1 MGKYGEQNNSIM
13 LNEETNI
20 STDPLI
26 VFARRYE
33 AFFNSTTDG
42 IAVFALSGEI
52 LDANKK
58 ILKLTEYTYDGI
70 VSKKIKSIFT
80 GSSLNKIQKK
90 IGQLTE
96 SNTLDYPVELTL
108 ISRSGREYIV
118 EANLNLLKDQ
128 YGYAETVLMLLRDI
142 TRRKNAE
149 NELLERAEEL
159 QRVFDAVP
167 TILVVLDEHKR
178 IRRINSTGTEVSGFP
193 EKFALGKRIGEVL
206 QCSKHFKSKRGCG
219 IGPLCRRCLIN
230 ESINRALKAGE
241 RVIGIEESIVK
252 ETSLS
257 SSSYYRINVIPL
269 ESNNKRWAVLSL
281 EDITKRKNAE
291 IEAIRLN
298 DSITRANI
306 ELKESLEK
314 LSRSQSQL
322 VESQK
327 LEQIGLLA
335 SGLAHNLK
343 TPLGGIKGYAQL
355 MALDNGETHEIKMI
369 LEEVD
374 VMESIID
381 NLMVKSRHD
390 HDTKEER
397 INLNE
402 LINIEL
408 KFLESNMFFKHQV
421 KKTIELDTSLP
432 AIFGIYTHF
441 SQILMNV
448 IGNSLDAMHDS
459 DERKLFVKTRHDDEN
474 IYIEV
479 SDTGCGIPDEI
490 KGDIIKPFFTTKPSP
505 TEAEEDEPFGTGL
518 GLSSVNY
525 FVHQYGGSISID
537 SRLGEGTKVTI
548 QFPFHKDL
556 SLRETP
562 RILIVDD
569 LSSLV
574 DILVQVCQSMGLEA
588 YGVSTGEEA
597 IELYKKIEP
606 DIVVSDLCIPGM
618 SGPQLVKEIR
628 TLNSKQRVIYVTGY
642 YDNPDYKTWL
652 SHEMQM
658 PSINAVL
665 KKPFP
670 LEYFKDIVQRMITC
684 A

>member
-1 MGKYGEQNNSIM
+1 MGKYSE
-13 LNEETNI
+13 LLTNGNRV

-26 VFARRYE
+26 VFAQRYQ

-42 IAVFALSGEI
+42 IAVFGLSGEI
-52 LDANKK
+52 LDANQR
-58 ILKLTEYTYDGI
+58 LLELTEFTYDEI
-70 VSKKIKSIFT
+70 VSKTIEDILPAD
-80 GSSLNKIQKK
+80 SLNIIKK
-90 IGQLTE
+90 EIEKVSAGHI
-96 SNTLDYPVELTL
+96 LDSPVELSLLSST
-108 ISRSGREYIV
+108 GRKYIV
-118 EANLNLLKDQ
+118 ETNLNLLKEQ
-128 YGYAETVLMLLRDI
+128 YGYSKTILVLFRDI

-149 NELLERAEEL
+149 NKLLERAAEL

-167 TILVVLDEHKR
+167 TILVVLDENKK
-178 IRRINSTGTEVSGFP
+178 IRRINSAGIEFTGLTE
-193 EKFALGKRIGEVL
+193 KLALGKRIGEVL
-206 QCSKHFKSKRGCG
+206 QCTNHYKSKRGCG
-219 IGPLCRRCLIN
+219 IGPLCRRCAIN

-241 RVIGIEESIVK
+241 RVTGVEESIVR
-252 ETSLS
+252 EITAS
-257 SSSYYRINVIPL
+257 SNTYYRINVIPL
-269 ESNNKRWAVLSL
+269 DSDNKRWAVLSL
-281 EDITKRKNAE
+281 EDITDRKNAE

-298 DSITRANI
+298 DSIARANI

-314 LSRSQSQL
+314 LARSQSQL

-355 MALDNGETHEIKMI
+355 LALDNGETHEIKMI
-369 LEEVD
+369 LEEVE
-374 VMESIID
+374 VMEGIIE
-381 NLMVKSRHD
+381 NLMVKSRRD
-390 HDTKEER
+390 HDTKEEK

-408 KFLESNMFFKHQV
+408 KFLNSNMFFKHQV
-421 KKTIELDTSLP
+421 KKKIDLDPNLP
-432 AIFGIYTHF
+432 EIFGIYTHF
-441 SQILMNV
+441 SQVLMNI
-448 IGNSLDAMHDS
+448 IGNGLDAMHDS
-459 DERKLFVKTRHDDEN
+459 DEKVLTIKTRHDDEN

-490 KGDIIKPFFTTKPSP
+490 KEDIFNPFFTTKPAP
-505 TEAEEDEPFGTGL
+505 TEVHDNEPFGTGL
-518 GLSSVNY
+518 GLSSANY
-525 FVHQYGGSISID
+525 FIHQYGGSISID
-537 SRLGEGTKVTI
+537 SKVGVGTKVTI
-548 QFPFHKDL
+548 QFPYHRDL
-556 SLRETP
+556 SLGKTR

-574 DILVQVCQSMGLEA
+574 DILVQVCQGMGLEA
-588 YGVSTGEEA
+588 YGVSNGEEA
-597 IELYKKIEP
+597 IELYKKVEP

-628 TLNSKQRVIYVTGY
+628 SLNPEQRVIYVTGY

-652 SHEMQM
+652 SHEMQK

-670 LEYFKDIVQRMITC
+670 LEYFKDVVQRMITC